1 MRAFNN
7 MFSMYLEGDEFI
19 KEYEAI
25 RLERDII
32 RAIVDVRTSQNLT
45 QKQLAERDSFNQE
58 DISKLENETRNP
70 SVDLF
75 KRIAEGL
82 GMALKIEYVPKHDV

>member
-32 RAIVDVRTSQNLT
+32 RAIVDVRTS
-45 QKQLAERDSFNQE
+45 
-58 DISKLENETRNP
+58 
-70 SVDLF
+70 
-75 KRIAEGL
+75 
-82 GMALKIEYVPKHDV
+82 

>member
-1 MRAFNN
+1 